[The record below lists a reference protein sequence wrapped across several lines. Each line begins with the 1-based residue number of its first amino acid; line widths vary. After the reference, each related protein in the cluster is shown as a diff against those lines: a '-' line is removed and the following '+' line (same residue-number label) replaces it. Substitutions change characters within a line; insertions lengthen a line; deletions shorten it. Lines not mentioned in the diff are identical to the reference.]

1 MLRPSFQPARVS
13 VRFRLAAWAAVAA
26 VVAVATAVPAAA
38 ASPSFTAFDARARAG
53 DRLTVVFHGASL
65 TWGANATDQNYFSY
79 RARIAAR
86 LTEKYPLAR
95 FTFHDAAIGGTGSQL
110 GVFRLDRDVLAR
122 KPDLVF
128 VDFTANDDINSSD
141 PEPLASY
148 ESIIRRL
155 VTEAQV
161 PVVQVLFPFKWNID
175 RALLEKMKRRDAHT
189 AISTAYGTGLGDAV
203 LRVIETVEQGGT
215 TVDKLWDTDGVHPGN
230 AGYDLFAAAAWD
242 GYLEA
247 VTDKKTC
254 AAPERMLHAST
265 YMKQTR
271 VRLSSLGDLPAGWRR
286 GVPNLVS
293 AYFDMLMS
301 RWLDDEVIATNRRE
315 EKDSAGKKTLMPQQ
329 VAPLEVKFR
338 GEMVLLFGEGTPKSC
353 RYRAFIDGK
362 LVERPVPNAK
372 EPLREF
378 DAASIAAPSKG
389 NAHHVAV
396 IATGLD
402 PAADHTLRI
411 EPMFDAD
418 KEQELRLESIC
429 VAGGDARVIAI
440 TPQ

>member
-1 MLRPSFQPARVS
+1 MIRLSSQPARVS
-13 VRFRLAAWAAVAA
+13 FRFRLAAWAAVI
-26 VVAVATAVPAAA
+26 AVATAVPAAA

-53 DRLTVVFHGASL
+53 DRLTVVFYGASL
-65 TWGANATDQNYFSY
+65 TWGANATDQNYSSY
-79 RARIAAR
+79 RARVAAR

-128 VDFTANDDINSSD
+128 VDFTANDDINSDD
-141 PEPLASY
+141 PETLASY

-175 RALLEKMKRRDAHT
+175 RALLEKMKRRDTHT
-189 AISTAYGTGLGDAV
+189 AISAAYGTGLGDAV
-203 LRVIETVEQGGT
+203 LRVIEQVEQGGA
-215 TVDKLWDTDGVHPGN
+215 TVDTLWDTDGVHPGN

-242 GYLEA
+242 GYLAA
-247 VTDKKTC
+247 VAAKKTC
-254 AAPERMLHAST
+254 AAPERMLHAPT
-265 YMKQTR
+265 YTKQAR

-301 RWLDDEVIATNRRE
+301 RWLDDEVIASNRRE
-315 EKDSAGKKTLMPQQ
+315 EKDSAGKKTLVPQQ

-338 GEMVLLFGEGTPKSC
+338 GEMVLLFGEGTPKSG

-362 LVERPVPNAK
+362 LVERPVPNSK

-378 DAASIAAPSKG
+378 DAASIAAPSRG
-389 NAHHVAV
+389 NTHHVAV

-402 PAADHTLRI
+402 PATDHTLRI
-411 EPMFDAD
+411 EPVFDPD

-440 TPQ
+440 SPQ

>member
-1 MLRPSFQPARVS
+1 MLRLSCQPARAS
-13 VRFRLAAWAAVAA
+13 VRFRLAAWAAVVAIAA
-26 VVAVATAVPAAA
+26 AVPAAA
-38 ASPSFTAFDARARAG
+38 ASPSFTAFDARAQAG
-53 DRLTVVFHGASL
+53 DRLTVVFYGASL

-79 RARIAAR
+79 RARVASR

-128 VDFTANDDINSSD
+128 VDFTANDDITSGD
-141 PEPLASY
+141 PETLASY

-155 VTEAQV
+155 VTEPQV

-189 AISTAYGTGLGDAV
+189 AISAAYGTGLGDAV
-203 LRVIETVEQGGT
+203 LRAIETVEQGGT
-215 TVDKLWDTDGVHPGN
+215 TVDTLWDTDGVHPGN

-242 GYLEA
+242 GYLQA
-247 VTDKKTC
+247 VAAKKTC
-254 AAPERMLHAST
+254 AAPERMLHAPT
-265 YMKQTR
+265 YTKQAR
-271 VRLSSLGDLPAGWRR
+271 VRLTSLGDLPAGWRR

-315 EKDSAGKKTLMPQQ
+315 EKDSAGKKTLVPQQ
-329 VAPLEVKFR
+329 VAPLEVTFR
-338 GEMVLLFGEGTPKSC
+338 GEMVLLFGEGTPKSG

-362 LVERPVPNAK
+362 LVERPVPNSK
-372 EPLREF
+372 EPLCEF
-378 DAASIAAPSKG
+378 DAASIAAPSRG
-389 NAHHVAV
+389 NTHHVAV

-402 PAADHTLRI
+402 PATDHTLRI
-411 EPMFDAD
+411 EPVFDAD

-429 VAGGDARVIAI
+429 VAGGDARVLSA
-440 TPQ
+440 QR

>member
-1 MLRPSFQPARVS
+1 MLRLSFQPVRSRVRS
-13 VRFRLAAWAAVAA
+13 RLAILAAL
-26 VVAVATAVPAAA
+26 VAVWSAVPAAA
-38 ASPSFTAFDARARAG
+38 ASPSFAALDARARAG
-53 DRLTVVFHGASL
+53 DRLTVVFYGASL

-79 RARIAAR
+79 RAKVASL

-128 VDFTANDDINSSD
+128 VDFTANDDITSGD
-141 PEPLASY
+141 PETLASY

-161 PVVQVLFPFKWNID
+161 PVVQVLFPFKWNIG
-175 RALLEKMKRRDAHT
+175 RELLEKMKRRDAHV
-189 AISTAYGTGLGDAV
+189 AISAAYGTGLGDAV
-203 LRVIETVEQGGT
+203 LRVIEQVEQGGT

-247 VTDKKTC
+247 VAAKKTC
-254 AAPERMLHAST
+254 AAPERMLHAPT
-265 YMKQTR
+265 YMKQAR

-286 GVPNLVS
+286 GVPNLTS

-315 EKDSAGKKTLMPQQ
+315 EKDSAGKKTLVSQQ
-329 VAPLEVKFR
+329 VAPLDIRFR
-338 GEMVLLFGEGTPKSC
+338 GEMVLLFGEGTPKSG
-353 RYRAFIDGK
+353 RYRAFIDGR

-378 DAASIAAPSKG
+378 DAASIAAPSRG
-389 NAHHVAV
+389 NTHHVAV

-402 PAADHTLRI
+402 PAVDHTLRI
-411 EPMFDAD
+411 EPVFSPDQ
-418 KEQELRLESIC
+418 EQELRLESVC
-429 VAGGDARVIAI
+429 VAGGDARVILS
-440 TPQ
+440 PRR

>member
-1 MLRPSFQPARVS
+1 
-13 VRFRLAAWAAVAA
+13 
-26 VVAVATAVPAAA
+26 
-38 ASPSFTAFDARARAG
+38 
-53 DRLTVVFHGASL
+53 
-65 TWGANATDQNYFSY
+65 
-79 RARIAAR
+79 
-86 LTEKYPLAR
+86 
-95 FTFHDAAIGGTGSQL
+95 
-110 GVFRLDRDVLAR
+110 
-122 KPDLVF
+122 
-128 VDFTANDDINSSD
+128 
-141 PEPLASY
+141 
-148 ESIIRRL
+148 
-155 VTEAQV
+155 
-161 PVVQVLFPFKWNID
+161 
-175 RALLEKMKRRDAHT
+175 MKRRDAHT
-189 AISTAYGTGLGDAV
+189 AISAAYGTGLGDAV

-247 VTDKKTC
+247 VAAKKTC
-254 AAPERMLHAST
+254 AVPERMLHAPT
-265 YMKQTR
+265 YMKRAR

-301 RWLDDEVIATNRRE
+301 RWLDDEVIASNRRE
-315 EKDSAGKKTLMPQQ
+315 EKDSAGKKTLVPQQ

-338 GEMVLLFGEGTPKSC
+338 GEMVLLFGEGTPKSG

-362 LVERPVPNAK
+362 LVERPVPNSK

-402 PAADHTLRI
+402 PATDHTLRI
-411 EPMFDAD
+411 EPVFDAD

-429 VAGGDARVIAI
+429 GAGGDARVLSAKR
-440 TPQ
+440 

>member
-1 MLRPSFQPARVS
+1 MIRLSSQPARVS
-13 VRFRLAAWAAVAA
+13 FRFRLAAWAA

-53 DRLTVVFHGASL
+53 DRLTVVFYGASL
-65 TWGANATDQNYFSY
+65 TWGANATDQNYSSY
-79 RARIAAR
+79 RARVAAR

-128 VDFTANDDINSSD
+128 VDFTANDDINSDD
-141 PEPLASY
+141 PEMLASY

-175 RALLEKMKRRDAHT
+175 RALLEKMKRRDTHT
-189 AISTAYGTGLGDAV
+189 AISAAYGTGLGDAV
-203 LRVIETVEQGGT
+203 LRVIEQVEQGGA
-215 TVDKLWDTDGVHPGN
+215 TVDTLWDTDGVHPGN

-242 GYLEA
+242 GYLAA
-247 VTDKKTC
+247 VAAKKTC
-254 AAPERMLHAST
+254 AAPERMLHAPT
-265 YMKQTR
+265 YTKQAR

-301 RWLDDEVIATNRRE
+301 RWLDDEVIASNRRE
-315 EKDSAGKKTLMPQQ
+315 EKDSAGKKTLVPQQ

-338 GEMVLLFGEGTPKSC
+338 GEMVLLFGEGTPKSG

-362 LVERPVPNAK
+362 LVERPVPHNK

-378 DAASIAAPSKG
+378 DAASIAAPSRG
-389 NAHHVAV
+389 NTHHVAV
-396 IATGLD
+396 IASGLD
-402 PAADHTLRI
+402 PATDHTLRI
-411 EPMFDAD
+411 EPVFDAD
-418 KEQELRLESIC
+418 KEQELRLESVC

-440 TPQ
+440 SPQ

>member
-1 MLRPSFQPARVS
+1 MLRLSFSPALAII
-13 VRFRLAAWAAVAA
+13 RFRLAAWAAV
-26 VVAVATAVPAAA
+26 VAVAAAIPAAA
-38 ASPSFTAFDARARAG
+38 ASPSFTAFDARAQAG
-53 DRLTVVFHGASL
+53 DRLTVVFYGASL
-65 TWGANATDQNYFSY
+65 TWGANATDQTYFSY
-79 RARIAAR
+79 RARVAAR

-95 FTFHDAAIGGTGSQL
+95 FTFRDAAIGGTGSQL
-110 GVFRLDRDVLAR
+110 GVFRLDRDVLAK

-128 VDFTANDDINSSD
+128 VDFTANDDINSDD
-141 PEPLASY
+141 PETLASY

-175 RALLEKMKRRDAHT
+175 RALLDKMKRRDAHT
-189 AISTAYGTGLGDAV
+189 AISAAYGTGLGDAV
-203 LRVIETVEQGGT
+203 LRVIETVEQGGA
-215 TVDKLWDTDGVHPGN
+215 TVDTLWNTDGVHPGN

-242 GYLEA
+242 GYIQA
-247 VTDKKTC
+247 VAAKKTC
-254 AAPERMLHAST
+254 TAPERMLHAPT
-265 YMKQTR
+265 YMKQAR

-315 EKDSAGKKTLMPQQ
+315 EKDSAGKKTLVPQQ

-338 GEMVLLFGEGTPKSC
+338 GEMVLLFGEGTPKSG

-362 LVERPVPNAK
+362 LVERQVPNAK

-402 PAADHTLRI
+402 TATDHTLQI
-411 EPMFDAD
+411 EPVFDPD

-429 VAGGDARVIAI
+429 VAGGDARAIAI

>member
-1 MLRPSFQPARVS
+1 MIRLSSQPARVS
-13 VRFRLAAWAAVAA
+13 FRFRLAAWAA

-53 DRLTVVFHGASL
+53 DRLTVVFYGASL
-65 TWGANATDQNYFSY
+65 TWGANATDQNYSSY
-79 RARIAAR
+79 RARVAAR

-128 VDFTANDDINSSD
+128 VDFTANDDINSDD
-141 PEPLASY
+141 PETLASY

-175 RALLEKMKRRDAHT
+175 RALLEKMKRRDTHT
-189 AISTAYGTGLGDAV
+189 AISAAYGTGLGDAV
-203 LRVIETVEQGGT
+203 LRVIEQVEQGGA
-215 TVDKLWDTDGVHPGN
+215 TVDTLWDTDGVHPGN

-242 GYLEA
+242 GYLAA
-247 VTDKKTC
+247 VAAKKTC
-254 AAPERMLHAST
+254 AAPERMLHAPT
-265 YMKQTR
+265 YTKQAR

-301 RWLDDEVIATNRRE
+301 RWLDDEVIASNRRE
-315 EKDSAGKKTLMPQQ
+315 EKDSAGKKTLVPQQ

-338 GEMVLLFGEGTPKSC
+338 GEMVLLFGEGTPKSG

-362 LVERPVPNAK
+362 LVERPVPNSK

-378 DAASIAAPSKG
+378 DAASIAAPSRG
-389 NAHHVAV
+389 NTHHVAV

-402 PAADHTLRI
+402 PATDHTLRI
-411 EPMFDAD
+411 EPVFDPD

-440 TPQ
+440 SPQ

>member
-1 MLRPSFQPARVS
+1 MRQTQHDRTAA
-13 VRFRLAAWAAVAA
+13 VRFAPRANPLLVICCAVIMGSASI
-26 VVAVATAVPAAA
+26 AAA
-38 ASPSFTAFDARARAG
+38 ASPSFAAFDARAQAG
-53 DRLTVVFHGASL
+53 DRLTVVFYGASL

-79 RARIAAR
+79 RARVAAR

-110 GVFRLDRDVLAR
+110 GVFRLDRDVLAK

-128 VDFTANDDINSSD
+128 VDFTANDDINSGD
-141 PEPLASY
+141 PETLASY

-189 AISTAYGTGLGDAV
+189 AVSAAYGTGLGDAV

-215 TVDKLWDTDGVHPGN
+215 TVDTLWDTDGVHPGN

-242 GYLEA
+242 GYLQA
-247 VTDKKTC
+247 VAATKTC
-254 AAPERMLHAST
+254 TPPERMLHAPT
-265 YMKQTR
+265 YMKQAR
-271 VRLSSLGDLPAGWRR
+271 VQFSSLGDLPAGWRR

-315 EKDSAGKKTLMPQQ
+315 EKDSAGKKTLVPQQ
-329 VAPLEVKFR
+329 VASLEVKFR
-338 GEMVLLFGEGTPKSC
+338 GETVLLFGEGTPKSG

-362 LVERPVPNAK
+362 LVERPGPNAK

-389 NAHHVAV
+389 NTHHVAV

-402 PAADHTLRI
+402 PATDHTLRI
-411 EPMFDAD
+411 EPVFAPD

-429 VAGGDARVIAI
+429 VAGGDARVLSA
-440 TPQ
+440 QR